1 VDIWTIVL
9 KVLLLSVAIF
19 IVAKILPKVAIKNF
33 GTAIAV
39 AVVLSILYYGI
50 LWLVGRLP
58 AAINILT
65 NIFTLG
71 LFNFIIFAFLLWL
84 IDQLMESI
92 EIKGLETALLAAFLI
107 AVINTLLNWIVF

>member
-1 VDIWTIVL
+1 MDILTIVL

-19 IVAKILPKVAIKNF
+19 IVAKILPKFTIKNF

-39 AVVLSILYYGI
+39 AVVLSILYFGI

-58 AAINILT
+58 IMINILT
-65 NIFTLG
+65 NVLTLG
-71 LFNFIIFAFLLWL
+71 LFNFIVFAFLLWL

-107 AVINTLLNWIVF
+107 AVINTVLNWIVF

>member
-1 VDIWTIVL
+1 MDILTIVL

-19 IVAKILPKVAIKNF
+19 IVAKILPKFTIKGF
-33 GTAIAV
+33 GSAIAV

-50 LWLVGRLP
+50 FWLVGRLP
-58 AAINILT
+58 VAVNILT

-71 LFNFIIFAFLLWL
+71 LFNFIVFAFLLWL

-92 EIKGLETALLAAFLI
+92 EIKGLESALLAAFLI
-107 AVINTLLNWIVF
+107 AVINTVLNWLVF